1 MKILVMGNRGYIG
14 AVLVEMLLERSYEVV
29 GYDIDYYDGCE
40 LYEFNQPVK
49 QIRKDIRD
57 VGIEDLA
64 GIDAVIHLAALSND
78 PLGEF
83 SPKLTED
90 INLRSTLKLAGFSRQ
105 VGVKRFI
112 YSMLPFIVFFAG
124 CANPYSK
131 FYKDYTG
138 GINIAENPD
147 VIMPTGR
154 PKLIQGSNI
163 ESDSIQM
170 AENGYFLLGESNF
183 NAGPIN
189 QNSAIDYARK
199 V

>member
-1 MKILVMGNRGYIG
+1 MKILVTGNRGYIG

-90 INLRSTLKLAGFSRQ
+90 INLRATLKLAGFARQ

-112 YSMLPFIVFFAG
+112 YS
-124 CANPYSK
+124 
-131 FYKDYTG
+131 
-138 GINIAENPD
+138 
-147 VIMPTGR
+147 
-154 PKLIQGSNI
+154 
-163 ESDSIQM
+163 
-170 AENGYFLLGESNF
+170 
-183 NAGPIN
+183 
-189 QNSAIDYARK
+189 
-199 V
+199 